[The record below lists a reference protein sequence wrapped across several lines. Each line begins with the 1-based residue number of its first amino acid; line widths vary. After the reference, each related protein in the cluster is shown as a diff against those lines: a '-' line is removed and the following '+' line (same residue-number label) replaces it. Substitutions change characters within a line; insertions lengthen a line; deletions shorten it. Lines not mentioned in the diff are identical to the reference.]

1 MKTFK
6 NRVRRSAVQTQ
17 PTSEAATSRSRRPFP
32 VIRGASLGHLFAPID
47 IASLVFFRI
56 AFGVLMLWE
65 VWIQFSNGLIQ
76 RNYIDPT
83 YHFTYYGFSWV
94 QPWSGNGMYLH
105 FLALGVLAV
114 CIALGLWYRVSVV
127 LFFVGFT
134 YVFLLDQALYLNHFY
149 LICLVSF
156 VMIFIPAHRAFSVDA
171 LLRPGLRSGTAP
183 SWALFLLAAQ
193 MGIVYFYGGLAK
205 LNGDWLRGEP
215 MRTWLAS
222 RTDFPVIGSL
232 FTEEWMVYF
241 FSYGGLLFDLLIVP
255 FLLWRR
261 TRLVAFALALAFH
274 LANSWMFSIG
284 VFPWF
289 AIAATT
295 LFLPPSWPRQFL
307 GSLRDEFWRSPR
319 HARSGHEEQEAQA
332 EYAPAMP
339 DRPRARQWIVVS
351 LLGVFFAVQLLV
363 PLRHFLYTG
372 NVNWTQEGNQFAWQM
387 MLRSTAGTAVY
398 QATDPVSGRTWEI
411 NPRDYLMPHQAGK
424 VVQYPDM
431 ALQFGKY
438 IAETFQARGYE
449 QIEVRATV
457 VASLHGRNAQ
467 PLIDPTLDL
476 ARQPRTLP
484 PASWILPLEEPLPLQ
499 ASG

>member
-1 MKTFK
+1 M
-6 NRVRRSAVQTQ
+6 
-17 PTSEAATSRSRRPFP
+17 
-32 VIRGASLGHLFAPID
+32 GHLFAPVD

-65 VWIQFSNGLIQ
+65 VWIQFDNGLIQ

-83 YHFTYYGFSWV
+83 YHFTFYGFSWV

-215 MRTWLAS
+215 MRTWLAAG
-222 RTDFPVIGSL
+222 TDFPVIGSL
-232 FTEEWMVYF
+232 FTEEWMVYL
-241 FSYGGLLFDLLIVP
+241 FSYGGLLLDLLIVP
-255 FLLWRR
+255 LLLWRR
-261 TRLVAFALALAFH
+261 TRLFAFAFVLAFH
-274 LANSWMFSIG
+274 LANAQMFTIG
-284 VFPWF
+284 VFPYL
-289 AIAATT
+289 AIAATA
-295 LFLPPSWPRQFL
+295 LFLPPSWPRRFAEFPRSLWRFL
-307 GSLRDEFWRSPR
+307 QRSPR
-319 HARSGHEEQEAQA
+319 RPASECETEEQQAREGDVLAAQPNGLP
-332 EYAPAMP
+332 E
-339 DRPRARQWIVVS
+339 RLRARQWLVVS
-351 LLGVFFAVQLLV
+351 LLGVFLAVQLLV
-363 PLRHFLYTG
+363 PLRHFLYPG
-372 NVNWTQEGNQFAWQM
+372 DALWTNEGYRFAWRMKLTDVQ
-387 MLRSTAGTAVY
+387 GTAVY
-398 QATDPVSGRTWEI
+398 QVTDPESGRTWEI
-411 NPRDYLMPHQAGK
+411 YPRDHLTARQA
-424 VVQYPDM
+424 VYVMRFPDM
-431 ALQFGKY
+431 ALQFGHV
-438 IAETFQARGYE
+438 IANSLQARGYE

-457 VASLHGRNAQ
+457 MASLNGRDPQ
-467 PLIDPTLDL
+467 LLIDPTVDL
-476 ARQPRTLP
+476 AEQPRTLA
-484 PASWILPLEEPLPLQ
+484 PAPWILPLEEPLPSQ